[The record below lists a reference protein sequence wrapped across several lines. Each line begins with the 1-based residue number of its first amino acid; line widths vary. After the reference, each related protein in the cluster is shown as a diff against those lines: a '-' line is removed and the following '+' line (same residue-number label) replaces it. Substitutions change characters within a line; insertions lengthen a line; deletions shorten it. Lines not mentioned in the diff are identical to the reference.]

1 MRYFRFLFCLF
12 GLLLAASCNTTR
24 HVGEGQYLLNKVSV
38 TSDNKNVK
46 SSELKSYVRQE
57 PNHKTFGLVGL
68 PLFFYNLSGDKDT
81 RWNRWLRK
89 VGTPPVIYD
98 PDLTE
103 KSRLEITKALRNRGY
118 ENAVVT
124 VDTIARKKKMKVRY
138 QVKPGKPYHIE
149 NITYNISND
158 SIARIILADTSAFL
172 LKKGAIFDRN
182 LLEQERQ
189 RISTLLRNR
198 GYYAFNKEYITYTA
212 DTTSRNYEVD
222 LELNLMPPL
231 LQDTT
236 RSDMVFSKHEVY
248 HIRNVYF
255 MTDYNPMNIEQDLRF
270 NVKDTV
276 DYKGFRIFYGNKKY
290 LTPAT
295 LVENCYIRPG
305 MRYSNRAV
313 DNTFSAFGRLRVV
326 KYVNIQFHPLNID
339 GDPVLDCYILLTEGK
354 PQTISVDVEGTNSAG
369 DLGFALGLTHQHR
382 NMFHGSETFTTKLR
396 AAYESL
402 SGDLGGLLNDNYL
415 ELGAEVGISFPKF
428 LFPFVSP
435 TVRRRMR
442 ATTEFTL
449 NFNYQQR
456 PEYTRVIAGG
466 GWNYKWYSHNNM
478 YRHHLDL
485 VDISYIYLP
494 KTTERFISNLDSIA
508 SSNPLLRYSYENHFI
523 MRSSYVFYQ
532 SNLRPGVKKVSGNI
546 YTLRAA
552 GEIAGNLL
560 YGISKL
566 TRHEP
571 GEYGE
576 YSILGIRYAQYAKA
590 DLDYAYTIL
599 LNERNS
605 LALHVGAGI
614 AVPYG
619 NSEMVPFEKRYF
631 SGGAN
636 SVRGWSVRGL
646 GPGRYRGTNP
656 MTDFMNQC
664 GDIRLDMNAEYRS
677 KLIWKLELAAFLD
690 AGNIWTIRNY
700 PSQPG
705 GKFQLKSF
713 YKEIAMAY
721 GLGMRLDFNY
731 FILRLDLGM
740 KLYDPSVVNKSKW
753 VISYQNFNRD
763 ATLHFAV
770 GYPF

>member
-1 MRYFRFLFCLF
+1 MKYFCRLSCML
-12 GLLLAASCNTTR
+12 GLLLAVSCNTTR
-24 HVGEGQYLLNKVSV
+24 HVGEGEYLLNKVSV
-38 TSDNKNVK
+38 TSDNKNIK
-46 SSELKSYVRQE
+46 SSELKSYIRQE

-68 PLFFYNLSGDKDT
+68 PLFFYNLSGDKDN

-89 VGTPPVIYD
+89 IGTPPVIYD
-98 PDLTE
+98 PELTE
-103 KSRLEITKALRNRGY
+103 KSRSEITKALRNRGY
-118 ENAVVT
+118 EHAVVT
-124 VDTIARKKKMKVRY
+124 VDTITRKKKIKVRY
-138 QVKPGKPYHIE
+138 QIKSGEPYFIE
-149 NITYNISND
+149 NISYNIPND
-158 SIARIILADTSAFL
+158 SIAQIIFADTSTFL
-172 LKKGAIFDRN
+172 LKKGVIFDRN

-189 RISTLLRNR
+189 RISNILRNR

-212 DTTSRNYEVD
+212 DTTSQNQKVD

-231 LQDTT
+231 IQDTA
-236 RSDMVFSKHEVY
+236 RSAMVFSQHKVY

-255 MTDYNPMNIEQDLRF
+255 MTDYNPMNIEQDRRF

-276 DYKGFRIFYGNKKY
+276 DYKNFRIFYGDKKY

-295 LVENCYIRPG
+295 LVENCYIHPG
-305 MRYSNRAV
+305 MRYSSRAV
-313 DNTFSAFGRLRVV
+313 DNTFAAFGRLRVI
-326 KYVNIQFHPLNID
+326 KYVNIQFYPLNID
-339 GDPVLDCYILLTEGK
+339 GEPMLDCYILLTEGK
-354 PQTISVDVEGTNSAG
+354 PQTISADVEGTNSAG

-402 SGDLGGLLNDNYL
+402 SGNLGGLLNDNYL

-428 LFPFVSP
+428 LFPFIRTS
-435 TVRRRMR
+435 VRRRMR

-478 YRHHLDL
+478 YRHYFDL
-485 VDISYIYLP
+485 IDISYVYLP
-494 KTTERFISNLDSIA
+494 KTTERFINNLDSIA

-523 MRSSYVFYQ
+523 MRSSYVFYR
-532 SNLRPGVKKVSGNI
+532 SNLRTGMQKTTGNI

-566 TRHEP
+566 TGQKP

-590 DLDYAYTIL
+590 DLDYAYTIPF
-599 LNERNS
+599 NDRNS
-605 LALHVGAGI
+605 LALHIGAGVV
-614 AVPYG
+614 VPYA

-677 KLIWKLELAAFLD
+677 KLIWKLEMAAFLD

-705 GKFQLKSF
+705 GKFQLKTF

-721 GLGMRLDFNY
+721 GLGIRLDFNY

-740 KLYDPSVVNKSKW
+740 KLYDPSVVDKSRW

>member
-1 MRYFRFLFCLF
+1 M
-12 GLLLAASCNTTR
+12 
-24 HVGEGQYLLNKVSV
+24 
-38 TSDNKNVK
+38 
-46 SSELKSYVRQE
+46 
-57 PNHKTFGLVGL
+57 
-68 PLFFYNLSGDKDT
+68 
-81 RWNRWLRK
+81 
-89 VGTPPVIYD
+89 
-98 PDLTE
+98 
-103 KSRLEITKALRNRGY
+103 
-118 ENAVVT
+118 
-124 VDTIARKKKMKVRY
+124 
-138 QVKPGKPYHIE
+138 
-149 NITYNISND
+149 
-158 SIARIILADTSAFL
+158 
-172 LKKGAIFDRN
+172 
-182 LLEQERQ
+182 
-189 RISTLLRNR
+189 
-198 GYYAFNKEYITYTA
+198 
-212 DTTSRNYEVD
+212 
-222 LELNLMPPL
+222 
-231 LQDTT
+231 
-236 RSDMVFSKHEVY
+236 
-248 HIRNVYF
+248 
-255 MTDYNPMNIEQDLRF
+255 
-270 NVKDTV
+270 
-276 DYKGFRIFYGNKKY
+276 
-290 LTPAT
+290 
-295 LVENCYIRPG
+295 
-305 MRYSNRAV
+305 
-313 DNTFSAFGRLRVV
+313 
-326 KYVNIQFHPLNID
+326 
-339 GDPVLDCYILLTEGK
+339 
-354 PQTISVDVEGTNSAG
+354 
-369 DLGFALGLTHQHR
+369 
-382 NMFHGSETFTTKLR
+382 
-396 AAYESL
+396 
-402 SGDLGGLLNDNYL
+402 
-415 ELGAEVGISFPKF
+415 
-428 LFPFVSP
+428 
-435 TVRRRMR
+435 
-442 ATTEFTL
+442 
-449 NFNYQQR
+449 
-456 PEYTRVIAGG
+456 
-466 GWNYKWYSHNNM
+466 
-478 YRHHLDL
+478 
-485 VDISYIYLP
+485 
-494 KTTERFISNLDSIA
+494 
-508 SSNPLLRYSYENHFI
+508 
-523 MRSSYVFYQ
+523 
-532 SNLRPGVKKVSGNI
+532 RPGVKKVSGNI

-566 TRHEP
+566 TRHKP